1 MAPVA
6 RVVHGWQRRTLEEAA
21 ALAPYMARIAAVGLP
36 LAMCND
42 QAIAEAAQRLTDACL
57 KDRPESEVQQATR
70 ELRTAFGL
78 PATTGS

>member
-1 MAPVA
+1 
-6 RVVHGWQRRTLEEAA
+6 
-21 ALAPYMARIAAVGLP
+21 
-36 LAMCND
+36 MCND